1 MAELD
6 GVWDVR
12 RLSGALPPLVGVRKR
27 ISGASGETVVAAGR
41 GVPFDVS
48 PRAAKGGPVSRRAT
62 AASPPSLPASYELR
76 YRAPLAFLVDVLE
89 PRGDAYHG
97 RATAFGRTYGEF
109 ELRRSTVEDTETD
122 LIRHIDEA
130 HALEQTVARM
140 LDGLIRSATDQE
152 LVDRLR
158 QHKVETLRHESLM
171 RGRLEAHG
179 AQPSVVRQAAGML
192 EAFLKMPLDLLRGER
207 TGRAARDVYV
217 TEHLEIA
224 SYELLR
230 RVAERAGDEETARA
244 CLDILDEER
253 KMAAFVEERWDDV
266 SLS

>member
-179 AQPSVVRQAAGML
+179 AQPSMVRQAAGML